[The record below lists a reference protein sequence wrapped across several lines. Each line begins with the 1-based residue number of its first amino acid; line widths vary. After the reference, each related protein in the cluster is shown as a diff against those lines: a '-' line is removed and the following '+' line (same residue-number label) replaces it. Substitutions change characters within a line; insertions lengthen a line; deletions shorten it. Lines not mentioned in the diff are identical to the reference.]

1 MQSNAKTV
9 EEYLKNLPE
18 DRLKA
23 VTKLH
28 NVISKNIP
36 KGFEAI
42 MNYGMP
48 GFVVPHSIY
57 PNGYH
62 CDPKLPL
69 PFIGYASQ
77 KNFVALYHYGIY
89 ASPNLLDWF
98 KTEFP
103 NHCKTKLDMGK
114 SCIRFKK
121 MENIPFYLIGNLVKK
136 MTVKNWINIYEIN
149 LKR

>member
-1 MQSNAKTV
+1 MQSNDKTV
-9 EEYLKNLPE
+9 EEYLKNLPINRIE
-18 DRLKA
+18 A

-28 NVISKNIP
+28 NVILKNIP
-36 KGFEAI
+36 KGFEGI

-77 KNFVALYHYGIY
+77 KNFVTLYHCRIY
-89 ASPNLLDWF
+89 TSPNLLDWF
-98 KTEFP
+98 KTEIQ
-103 NHCKTKLDMGK
+103 NHSKTKLDVRK
-114 SCIRFKK
+114 SCIRL
-121 MENIPFYLIGNLVKK
+121 N
-136 MTVKNWINIYEIN
+136 
-149 LKR
+149 